1 MTSFVLSAFLL
12 ATAGSA
18 ADDSAILFLGDK
30 SNHVALGLRALDVP
44 FRDVSA
50 SSLIKGDVCLFDHR
64 VLVCGMDVR
73 RDGLSSM
80 GGAIRTFAETGGV
93 VLAFRSSQADPWLP
107 APVEKDRA
115 YSLGKVLVP
124 EHAIFNVPH
133 VFDPATLRAVHGGSI
148 YSGFYELGEGWRPLL
163 SAGRQ
168 QSWDKT
174 PSQHDGDH
182 YGIIELELG
191 RGRIVMCQMIPAYAW
206 FNDAKG
212 DADCAGARFFENLVR
227 YAHSSAVER
236 EGPRKHRVRPDAY
249 AASLADIMR
258 TPEGQDGLR
267 MDDSQWRFTA
277 KGPFTSAYDRRG
289 VYTISYGTAP
299 AVAGNFGQ
307 LTRRVKIAEG
317 AERVLLRVYQSDD
330 YCGGREPKMVGDR
343 RVSTSMNVKQ
353 GYRLRQ
359 VIIDDAVVAETDVL
373 GRNVQPASERIQWY
387 DVSDAVKGKKE
398 VTLALKVVDRK
409 STGEETFPTDC
420 FFACVD
426 VRTDFVRIPANQLAA
441 DGYVRTKEGMALL
454 GDAGSLSL
462 TASVPKGQY
471 VVAFYLQ
478 DHPYGQG
485 SAEITVNGRSAVD
498 VRAAADDFRFWWLA
512 TPPLSIDEGVDI
524 VLRTRRDGE
533 ERMVVSD
540 VAIIPADLCKT
551 GSESAVPEAAF
562 AGSPVFKPRPPAV
575 HERVTMKVA
584 ETAGAT
590 RNGEIASQAVQFAFG
605 SLRSPSDIAV
615 QAGGARALPCQVRP
629 FAYWPDG
636 SIQAAVV
643 TFPVDLESRAETD
656 YELRFGSQVNS
667 PDVTKPLTVEET
679 ADHLVIDTGPL
690 RVDVPRQSGQVLS
703 AVSIDGRA
711 VALPDGGSWGL
722 ELQTEGG
729 RAARTERWAAS
740 GGRQPADRPGGS
752 RPRLAELPARTEG
765 VTATSCVVAERGPL
779 RAIVVKTGKLI
790 DDQGELIEYRYE
802 LHFARGSAEI
812 RFFLRFSNLANPAG
826 VFIRRL
832 SLRLPW
838 QTTGASV
845 YYAPSENGE
854 PICVEAKRPI
864 ELYQHLHDTL
874 TIAGDGIPADASLSR
889 APGRMTGWTVL
900 DGATPLKVGLRY
912 AWQMYPKRMRIDGG
926 LTIDLLPAPL
936 TDDDI
941 PDVAKKP
948 PEVPGRTIGGVG
960 YPQAMGRPGV
970 FRLNVGESI
979 SHELWLSFGEGD
991 HRPVEQQFAAGLN
1004 PLRAWADPAY
1014 VAKTRV
1020 FCAFHPTDPQIFP
1033 RYEKAVDRAYD
1044 VFMKRRRDRKQYGM
1058 ENFGDDTFE
1067 WGYGPAYTFW
1077 SNQEDDRTH
1086 GMLMQYVRSGDLRW
1100 WELGEQ
1106 AARHYRDVDCI
1117 AASPSRP
1124 GDVGGPTHHNSRH
1137 FVSKGWVADHTYS
1150 SAGTGHS
1157 WIEGLIDY
1165 WLLTGDLQAGEAAV
1179 RMGDW
1184 YVGKVDAFQ
1193 FGAGG
1198 QERGQGWTLTA
1209 LTSIYRATGDRRY
1222 LDAAQRV
1229 QDWINAWQD
1238 PVRGVISV
1246 PISEQ
1251 PSYEG
1256 GTTFMHGIVAH
1267 GVARLYEATGDPRTL
1282 RSLRGL
1288 SEWIV
1293 TEPMGPP
1300 GRFWYKQ
1307 APSCKRGYGYNGKAM
1322 TATSYLYE
1330 FTGDE
1335 DMARV
1340 TEEIFDHISPN
1351 IRSMPFLTPT
1361 LAHMAKWRKRG
1372 QR

>member
-1 MTSFVLSAFLL
+1 MRKQTEWWAGAAGLKSFLFLAFLC
-12 ATAGSA
+12 ATVGSA
-18 ADDSAILFLGDK
+18 AEESEILFLGDK
-30 SNHVALGLRALDVP
+30 SNHVASGLQALKVP

-50 SSLIKGDVCLFDHR
+50 GGLIKGDVCLFDHR

-73 RDGLSSM
+73 RDGLSSIRE
-80 GGAIRTFAETGGV
+80 AIRAFAETGGV
-93 VLAFRSSQADPWLP
+93 VLAFRASQADPWLP

-115 YSLGKVLVP
+115 YALGKVLAP
-124 EHAIFNVPH
+124 EHAIFNTPH
-133 VFDPATLRAVHGGSI
+133 AFDEATFGAVHGGSI
-148 YSGFYELGEGWRPLL
+148 YSGFYALGQGWRPLL
-163 SAGRQ
+163 STGRQ
-168 QSWDKT
+168 QGWDKT

-212 DADCAGARFFENLVR
+212 DADCAGARFFENLIR
-227 YAHSSAVER
+227 YAFSSAVER
-236 EGPRKHRVRPDAY
+236 EGPRKPRVRPDVY

-267 MDDSQWRFTA
+267 MDDPEWRFTA
-277 KGPFTSAYDRRG
+277 KGAFTGSFDRRD
-289 VYTISYGTAP
+289 VYTISYGTA
-299 AVAGNFGQ
+299 ATEADNFGQ
-307 LTRRVKIAEG
+307 LARRLEIAEG

-353 GYRLRQ
+353 GYRFRQ
-359 VIIDDAVVAETDVL
+359 VLIDDTVVAETDVL
-373 GRNVQPASERIQWY
+373 GRNVQPASERIEWY
-387 DVSDAVKGKKE
+387 DVSDAVKGKRE

-409 STGEETFPTDC
+409 DTGEETFPTDC
-420 FFACVD
+420 YFACVD
-426 VRTDFVRIPANQLAA
+426 LRTDFVRIPATQLAA
-441 DGYVRTKEGMALL
+441 DGYVKAEQGMALS
-454 GDAGSLSL
+454 GEDGSLSL
-462 TASVPKGQY
+462 AAPVPNGQY
-471 VVAFYLQ
+471 VVAFRLQ
-478 DHPYGQG
+478 DHPFGQG
-485 SAEITVNGRSAVD
+485 SAEVTVNGQSAVA
-498 VRAAADDFRFWWLA
+498 VRASADDFRFWWLT
-512 TPPLSIDEGVDI
+512 TPPLTIDEGAEI
-524 VLRTRRDGE
+524 VLNTRRDGE
-533 ERMVVSD
+533 ERMIVSD
-540 VAIIPADLCKT
+540 VALIPADLCKT
-551 GSESAVPEAAF
+551 GGKSTVPEVPM
-562 AGSPVFKPRPPAV
+562 AGSPVFQPGPPAA
-575 HERVTMKVA
+575 HERVTLTMA

-590 RNGEIASQAVQFAFG
+590 RTGEIASQAVQFAFG
-605 SLRSPSDIAV
+605 SLRSPSRVAV
-615 QAGGARALPCQVRP
+615 QGDGAKTLPCQVRP

-643 TFPVDLESRAETD
+643 TFPVDVESLAETSC
-656 YELRFGSQVNS
+656 ELCFGSQVSS
-667 PDVTKPLTVEET
+667 PDVPTPLTVEET
-679 ADHLVIDTGPL
+679 ADHLVIDTGRL
-690 RVDVPRQSGQVLS
+690 RVDVPRKTGQVLS
-703 AVSIDGRA
+703 ALSVDGTA
-711 VALPDGGSWGL
+711 VPLPDGGSWGL
-722 ELQTEGG
+722 ELQTEDG
-729 RAARTERWAAS
+729 RV
-740 GGRQPADRPGGS
+740 
-752 RPRLAELPARTEG
+752 ARTEG
-765 VTATSCVVAERGPL
+765 VTAASCVVAERGPL
-779 RAIVVKTGKLI
+779 RAIVVKTGKLT
-790 DDQGELIEYRYE
+790 DAKGELIEYRYE
-802 LHFARGSAEI
+802 LHFTRGSAEI
-812 RFFLRFSNLANPAG
+812 RFLPRFSNTANAAG

-854 PICVEAKRPI
+854 PICVETKGPI

-874 TIAGDGIPADASLSR
+874 TLAGDGIPADASLSR
-889 APGRMTGWTVL
+889 VPGRMTGWTVL

-912 AWQMYPKRMRIDGG
+912 AWQMYPKRMRIDDG
-926 LTIDLLPAPL
+926 LTLDLVPEPL
-936 TDDDI
+936 TDEDI
-941 PDVAKKP
+941 PDVAKRA
-948 PEVPGRTIGGVG
+948 PEVPGRMIGGVG

-979 SHELWLSFGEGD
+979 SHELWLSFGGGD
-991 HRPVEQQFAAGLN
+991 QRPVEQQFAAGLN
-1004 PLRAWADPAY
+1004 SLRAWADPAY

-1033 RYEKAVDRAYD
+1033 RYEKAIDRAFD

-1137 FVSKGWVADHTYS
+1137 FVSEGWVADHTYS

-1184 YVGKVDAFQ
+1184 YVRKVDAFQ

-1209 LTSIYRATGDRRY
+1209 LTSIYRATGDPRY

-1229 QDWINAWQD
+1229 QDWINGWQD

-1267 GVARLYEATGDPRTL
+1267 GVARHYEVTGDPRTL

-1361 LAHMAKWRKRG
+1361 LAHMAKWRKRV
-1372 QR
+1372 QRQDRPRDN

>member
-1 MTSFVLSAFLL
+1 MRKQIEWRPGAAGMKSFVLLVFLCG
-12 ATAGSA
+12 TVGSA
-18 ADDSAILFLGDK
+18 ANESEILFLGDK
-30 SNHVALGLRALDVP
+30 TNHVASGLRALNVP
-44 FRDVSA
+44 FREVSA
-50 SSLIKGDVCLFDHR
+50 GGLIKGDVCLFDHR

-73 RDGLSSM
+73 RDGLSSIRD
-80 GGAIRTFAETGGV
+80 AIRAFAETGGV
-93 VLAFRSSQADPWLP
+93 VLAFRASQAEPWLP
-107 APVEKDRA
+107 TSVRKDRA
-115 YSLGKVLVP
+115 YTLGKMLAP
-124 EHAIFNVPH
+124 DHAIFNTPH
-133 VFDPATLRAVHGGSI
+133 AFDGATLRAVHGGSI
-148 YSGFYELGEGWRPLL
+148 YTGFYALGEGWRPLL

-168 QSWDKT
+168 QGWDKT
-174 PSQHDGDH
+174 PSQHDGVH
-182 YGIIELELG
+182 YGIIELEQG

-227 YAHSSAVER
+227 YALSAALKR
-236 EGPRKHRVRPDAY
+236 EGPRKPRIRPDAY
-249 AASLADIMR
+249 AASLTDVMR

-267 MDDSQWRFTA
+267 MDSTEWRFTA
-277 KGPFTSAYDRRG
+277 KGPFTGSYDRRG
-289 VYTISYGTAP
+289 VYTISYGTEP
-299 AVAGNFGQ
+299 AEAGNFGQ
-307 LTRRVKIAEG
+307 LSRRIKIAEG
-317 AERVLLRVYQSDD
+317 AKRVLLRVYQSDD

-343 RVSTSMNVKQ
+343 RVSTSMNMKQ
-353 GYRLRQ
+353 GYRFRQ
-359 VIIDDAVVAETDVL
+359 VLIDDAVVAETDVL
-373 GRNVQPASERIQWY
+373 GRNVQPAIERIQWY
-387 DVSDAVKGKKE
+387 DISDAVKGKSE
-398 VTLALKVVDRK
+398 ATLALKVVDRK
-409 STGEETFPTDC
+409 GTDEETFPTDC
-420 FFACVD
+420 YFACVD
-426 VRTDFVRIPANQLAA
+426 LRTDFVRIPATQFVAE
-441 DGYVRTKEGMALL
+441 GYAKAEQGMALS
-454 GDAGSLSL
+454 GETGSLSL
-462 TASVPKGQY
+462 AAPVPDGQY
-471 VVAFYLQ
+471 IVAFRLQ

-485 SAEITVNGRSAVD
+485 SAEILVNGRSVAH
-498 VRAAADDFRFWWLA
+498 VRASADDFRFWWLT
-512 TPPLSIDEGVDI
+512 TPPLSINQNDRI
-524 VLRTRRDGE
+524 SLHTKADGD
-533 ERMVVSD
+533 ERMIVSD
-540 VAIIPADLCKT
+540 VALVPADLCKT
-551 GSESAVPEAAF
+551 DNEPAVPKTPF
-562 AGSPVFKPRPPAV
+562 AGSPAFKPQKPAV
-575 HERVTMKVA
+575 HERVTLKVA

-590 RNGEIASQAVQFAFG
+590 RIGEIASQAVQFAFG
-605 SLRSPSDIAV
+605 SLRSPSQVAV
-615 QAGGARALPCQVRP
+615 QTGDAKALPCQVRP

-643 TFPVDLESRAETD
+643 AFPVDVEASAKGE

-667 PDVTKPLTVEET
+667 PDVSKPLTVEET
-679 ADHLVIDTGPL
+679 ADHLVIDTGRL
-690 RVDVPRQSGQVLS
+690 RVDVPRKSGQILS
-703 AVSIDGRA
+703 AVSVDGRA
-711 VALPDGGSWGL
+711 VALPDDASWGL
-722 ELQTEGG
+722 ELQTDDG
-729 RAARTERWAAS
+729 RASRTE
-740 GGRQPADRPGGS
+740 D
-752 RPRLAELPARTEG
+752 
-765 VTATSCVVAERGPL
+765 VTSTSCVVVERGPF
-779 RAIVVKTGKLI
+779 RAIVVKTGKLT
-790 DDQGELIEYRYE
+790 DGKGELIEYGYE
-802 LHFARGSAEI
+802 LHFTRGSTEM
-812 RFFLRFSNLANPAG
+812 RFFPRFSNVANAAG
-826 VFIRRL
+826 VFIKRL

-838 QTTGASV
+838 QTAGASV
-845 YYAPSENGE
+845 YYAPSENGK
-854 PICVEAKRPI
+854 PICVETKGPI

-874 TIAGDGIPADASLSR
+874 TIAGEGISADARLSR
-889 APGRMTGWTVL
+889 APGRTTGWTVL

-926 LTIDLLPAPL
+926 LTIDLLPEPL
-936 TDDDI
+936 TDEDI
-941 PDVAKKP
+941 PDVARSA
-948 PEVPGRTIGGVG
+948 PEVPGRTTGGVG
-960 YPQAMGRPGV
+960 YPQAMGRPGI

-979 SHELWLSFGEGD
+979 SHELWLSFGDGD
-991 HRPVEQQFAAGLN
+991 RRPVEQQFAAGLN
-1004 PLRAWADPAY
+1004 PLRAWADPEY

-1033 RYEKAVDRAYD
+1033 RYEKVVDRAFD
-1044 VFMKRRRDRKQYGM
+1044 VFMKRRHDRKQYGM

-1124 GDVGGPTHHNSRH
+1124 VDIGAPKHHNNRH
-1137 FVSKGWVADHTYS
+1137 FVSEGWVADHTYA
-1150 SAGTGHS
+1150 SASTGHS

-1165 WLLTGDLQAGEAAV
+1165 WLLTGDPLAGEAAV

-1184 YVGKVDAFQ
+1184 YVRKVDAFQ

-1209 LTSIYRATGDRRY
+1209 LTSIYRATGDPRY

-1229 QDWINAWQD
+1229 QDWINGWQD

-1267 GVARLYEATGDPRTL
+1267 GVARHYEVTGDPRTL

-1361 LAHMAKWRKRG
+1361 LAHMAKWRNRAKH
-1372 QR
+1372 

>member
-1 MTSFVLSAFLL
+1 MVIQQVAAEMRKQDGWWTNAARMATFILSAFLC
-12 ATAGSA
+12 ATAGST
-18 ADDSAILFLGDK
+18 ADDSAVLFVGDK
-30 SNHVALGLRALDVP
+30 SNHIATGLRALNVP

-50 SSLIKGDVCLFDHR
+50 GGLVKGDACLFDHR
-64 VLVCGMDVR
+64 VLVCGLDVR
-73 RDGLSSM
+73 RDGLNPISD
-80 GGAIRTFAETGGV
+80 AIQAFAETGGV
-93 VLAFRSSQADPWLP
+93 VLCFRSSQSDPWLP
-107 APVEKDRA
+107 APPEKDRA
-115 YSLGKVLVP
+115 YTLGKVLAS
-124 EHAIFNVPH
+124 EHAIFNTPH
-133 VFDPATLRAVHGGSI
+133 AFDEATLRAVHGGSI
-148 YSGFYELGEGWRPLL
+148 YSGFYALGEGWQALL

-168 QSWDKT
+168 QGWDKT

-206 FNDAKG
+206 FHDAKG
-212 DADCAGARFFENLVR
+212 NTDCAGARLFENLVR
-227 YAHSSAVER
+227 YALSSAVKR
-236 EGPRKHRVRPDAY
+236 EGTRRPRVRPDVY

-258 TPEGQDGLR
+258 TPEAQDGLR
-267 MDDSQWRFTA
+267 MDDPEWRFTA
-277 KGPFTSAYDRRG
+277 KGPFTGSHDRRG
-289 VYTISYGTAP
+289 VYTISHGAAP
-299 AVAGNFGQ
+299 AEAGNFGQ
-307 LTRRVKIAEG
+307 LVRRIRIAED

-343 RVSTSMNVKQ
+343 RVSTAMNVKQ
-353 GYRLRQ
+353 GYRFRQ
-359 VIIDDAVVAETDVL
+359 VLIDDTVVVETDVL

-387 DVSDAVKGKKE
+387 DVSDAVKGKRE
-398 VTLALKVVDRK
+398 VTLALKVIDRK
-409 STGEETFPTDC
+409 GTGEETFPTDC
-420 FFACVD
+420 YFACVD
-426 VRTDFVRIPANQLAA
+426 LRTDFVRIPAKQLAA
-441 DGYVRTKEGMALL
+441 KGYEEADKGMSLS
-454 GDAGSLSL
+454 GDTGSLSL
-462 TASVPKGQY
+462 AACVPKGRY
-471 VVAFYLQ
+471 AVAFRLQ

-485 SAEITVNGRSAVD
+485 SAEITVNGRSAVA
-498 VRAAADDFRFWWLA
+498 VRASADDFRFWWLR
-512 TPPLSIDEGVDI
+512 TPPLSIDRGAEI
-524 VLRTRRDGE
+524 ALHARCDGE

-540 VAIIPADLCKT
+540 AAFIPADLCKT
-551 GSESAVPEAAF
+551 GNVSTVPETPF
-562 AGSPVFKPRPPAV
+562 AESPVFKAGPPAV
-575 HERVTMKVA
+575 HDRVTLQVA

-590 RNGEIASQAVQFAFG
+590 RIGEIASQAIQFAFG
-605 SLRSPSDIAV
+605 SLQSPSHVAV
-615 QAGGARALPCQVRP
+615 QASGTKALPCQVRP

-643 TFPVDLESRAETD
+643 MFPVDVEASAKTD
-656 YELRFGSQVNS
+656 YELHYGSKVS
-667 PDVTKPLTVEET
+667 STDVPRPLTVEET
-679 ADHLVIDTGPL
+679 ASRFVINTGRL
-690 RVDVPRQSGQVLS
+690 RVEIPRKSGQVLS
-703 AVSIDGRA
+703 AVSVDGRA
-711 VALPDGGSWGL
+711 VPFPDGHSWGL
-722 ELQTEGG
+722 ELQTGDG
-729 RAARTERWAAS
+729 R
-740 GGRQPADRPGGS
+740 GS
-752 RPRLAELPARTEG
+752 RADG
-765 VTATSCVVAERGPL
+765 VTATSCVMAERGPL
-779 RAIVVKTGKLI
+779 RAIVVKTGRLT
-790 DDQGELIEYRYE
+790 DERGELIEYRYE
-802 LHFARGSAEI
+802 LHFTRGSAEV
-812 RFFLRFSNLANPAG
+812 RFFPRFSNVANAAG
-826 VFIRRL
+826 IFVRRL
-832 SLRLPW
+832 SLSLPW
-838 QTTGASV
+838 RTTGASV
-845 YYAPSENGE
+845 YYSPSEDGE
-854 PICVEAKRPI
+854 PTCVETKGTI

-889 APGRMTGWTVL
+889 ASGRMTGWTVL
-900 DGATPLKVGLRY
+900 DGTTPLKIGLRY

-926 LTIDLLPAPL
+926 LTIDLIPAPL
-936 TDDDI
+936 TDEDV

-979 SHELWLSFGEGD
+979 SHELWLSFDGD
-991 HRPVEQQFAAGLN
+991 DPRPVEQQFAAGLN

-1044 VFMKRRRDRKQYGM
+1044 VFMKRRRDRKQFGM

-1086 GMLMQYVRSGDLRW
+1086 GMLMQYVRSGDERW

-1124 GDVGGPTHHNSRH
+1124 GDVGGPIHHNNRH
-1137 FVSKGWVADHTYS
+1137 FVSEGWVADHTYA
-1150 SAGTGHS
+1150 SASTGHS

-1165 WLLTGDLQAGEAAV
+1165 WLLTGDLLAGEAAA

-1184 YVGKVDAFQ
+1184 YVRKVDAFQ

-1209 LTSIYRATGDRRY
+1209 LTSIYRATGDPRY
-1222 LDAAQRV
+1222 LDSAQRV
-1229 QDWINAWQD
+1229 QGWINGWQD

-1288 SEWIV
+1288 SEWII

-1340 TEEIFDHISPN
+1340 TEEIFDHISPS

-1361 LAHMAKWRKRG
+1361 LAHMARWRNRVKP
-1372 QR
+1372 